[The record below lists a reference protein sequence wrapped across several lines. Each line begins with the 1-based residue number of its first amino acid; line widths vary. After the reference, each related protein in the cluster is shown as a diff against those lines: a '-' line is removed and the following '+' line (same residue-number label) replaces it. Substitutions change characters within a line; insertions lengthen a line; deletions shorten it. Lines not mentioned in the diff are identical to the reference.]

1 MAVRILASDLDG
13 TLLNEKGKISSETAE
28 AIKKAQNAG
37 IKFLAVTGRAWG
49 TAHPIFQEA
58 GIEADYVLLNG
69 AEFRTSAGEVIYQEA
84 MDQEV
89 AKKMINHLSDLGL
102 DIEVNT
108 DRGDFTTNTKVC
120 QIASEILD
128 FSWFWKQEPKILK
141 IFAFSEESD
150 LAAKSRKYLPDWK
163 GISITCSAAWNIE
176 ITAEKAVKG
185 RMLKTAM
192 EFYHVS
198 NEEVLIFGDGENDA
212 TMFREFVHSRAME
225 NAVPTIRRMAEK
237 VIESNRKNG
246 VAKEIN
252 QILGGLEYGI
262 F

>member
-1 MAVRILASDLDG
+1 
-13 TLLNEKGKISSETAE
+13 
-28 AIKKAQNAG
+28 
-37 IKFLAVTGRAWG
+37 
-49 TAHPIFQEA
+49 
-58 GIEADYVLLNG
+58 
-69 AEFRTSAGEVIYQEA
+69 
-84 MDQEV
+84 
-89 AKKMINHLSDLGL
+89 
-102 DIEVNT
+102 
-108 DRGDFTTNTKVC
+108 
-120 QIASEILD
+120 
-128 FSWFWKQEPKILK
+128 
-141 IFAFSEESD
+141 
-150 LAAKSRKYLPDWK
+150 
-163 GISITCSAAWNIE
+163 
-176 ITAEKAVKG
+176 
-185 RMLKTAM
+185 MLKTAM